1 MYLHSYQN
9 SLSELCQQYRVK
21 TLYAFGSVL
30 TERFG
35 TDSDVDLI
43 VEFDKQAIDDYFL
56 NYFDFKYSLE
66 DVFKRKVDL
75 LEGQAIRNPVLRRT
89 IERNKQLIY
98 GREN

>member
-1 MYLHSYQN
+1 MYLNDYQN
-9 SLSELCQQYRVK
+9 SLSALCKQYRVK
-21 TLYAFGSVL
+21 KLYAFGSVL

-35 TDSDVDLI
+35 KESDVDLL

-66 DVFKRKVDL
+66 DVFNRKVDL
-75 LEGQAIRNPVLRRT
+75 LEEQAIRNPVLRRS

-98 GREN
+98 E

>member
-43 VEFDKQAIDDYFL
+43 VEFNDIPIEEYAD
-56 NYFDFKYSLE
+56 NYFDFKFSLQ
-66 DVFKRKVDL
+66 DVFNRNVDL
-75 LEGQAIRNPVLRRT
+75 LEEQAIRNPYLRKN
-89 IERNKQLIY
+89 IERKKQLIY
-98 GREN
+98 G

>member
-43 VEFDKQAIDDYFL
+43 VEFDNIPIEEYSD
-56 NYFDFKYSLE
+56 NYFDFKFSLQ
-66 DVFKRKVDL
+66 DVFNRKVDL
-75 LEGQAIRNPVLRRT
+75 LEEQAIRNPYLRKN
-89 IERNKQLIY
+89 IERKKQLIY
-98 GREN
+98 G